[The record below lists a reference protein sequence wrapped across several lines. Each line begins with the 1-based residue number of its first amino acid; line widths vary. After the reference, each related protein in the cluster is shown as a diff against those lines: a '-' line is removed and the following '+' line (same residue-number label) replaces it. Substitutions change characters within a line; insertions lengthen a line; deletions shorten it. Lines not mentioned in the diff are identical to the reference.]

1 MDKLSV
7 SNSDVKNKKA
17 KVCERMRLKQ
27 SANALAERNGRE
39 ALAERKH
46 SKAWMYFQRNFWLYM
61 FVLPALAW
69 LIVFCYVPMSGIVV
83 AFKRYTGARSIW
95 ESKWVG
101 WKHFKSFFNSYYFE
115 LVMKNTLRLSFYS
128 LATFPLPIILALMLN
143 EIKNEKFKKGIQTI
157 LYAPHFISIVVVC
170 SMISL
175 FFAKDTGFGT
185 QLIKAITGEAP
196 VWLTSPKAYPHI
208 YVWSGVWQNLGWN
221 CVIYVAALSGVDPT
235 LHEAATIDGAGRL
248 RRIIHV
254 NIPAILPTI
263 IITLIL
269 RVGGIMS
276 VGADKALLLKNGLN
290 QDTAEII
297 STLVYERGMV
307 GADFGFGTAVGL
319 FTNVINILLV
329 VTVNWIA
336 SKVSETS
343 LF

>member
-1 MDKLSV
+1 MRV
-7 SNSDVKNKKA
+7 NK
-17 KVCERMRLKQ
+17 
-27 SANALAERNGRE
+27 SANAIAERNGRE

-46 SKAWMYFQRNFWLYM
+46 SKGWMYFKRNFWLYM
-61 FVLPALAW
+61 FIIPALIW
-69 LIVFCYVPMSGIVV
+69 LIIFCYVPMSGIVV

-101 WKHFKSFFNSYYFE
+101 WKHFESFFGSYYFG
-115 LVMKNTLRLSFYS
+115 LVMKNTLTLSLYS

-175 FFAKDTGFGT
+175 FFAKNTGFVT
-185 QLIKAITGEAP
+185 QIIESITGTSPE
-196 VWLTSPKAYPHI
+196 WLTSAKAYPHI
-208 YVWSGVWQNLGWN
+208 YTWSGVWQNLGWN

-235 LHEAATIDGAGRL
+235 LHEAATIDGASRFK
-248 RRIIHV
+248 RILHV
-254 NIPAILPTI
+254 NLPAITPTI
-263 IITLIL
+263 VITLIL
-269 RVGGIMS
+269 RVGSILS

-290 QDTAEII
+290 QDAAEII
-297 STLVYERGMV
+297 ATLVYERGMV

-319 FTNVINILLV
+319 FTNVINIIMVL
-329 VTVNWIA
+329 TVNWIA

>member
-1 MDKLSV
+1 
-7 SNSDVKNKKA
+7 
-17 KVCERMRLKQ
+17 
-27 SANALAERNGRE
+27 
-39 ALAERKH
+39 
-46 SKAWMYFQRNFWLYM
+46 
-61 FVLPALAW
+61 
-69 LIVFCYVPMSGIVV
+69 
-83 AFKRYTGARSIW
+83 
-95 ESKWVG
+95 
-101 WKHFKSFFNSYYFE
+101 
-115 LVMKNTLRLSFYS
+115 
-128 LATFPLPIILALMLN
+128 
-143 EIKNEKFKKGIQTI
+143 
-157 LYAPHFISIVVVC
+157 
-170 SMISL
+170 
-175 FFAKDTGFGT
+175 
-185 QLIKAITGEAP
+185 
-196 VWLTSPKAYPHI
+196 
-208 YVWSGVWQNLGWN
+208 
-221 CVIYVAALSGVDPT
+221 VIYVAALSGVDPT

>member
-1 MDKLSV
+1 MRM
-7 SNSDVKNKKA
+7 KK
-17 KVCERMRLKQ
+17 
-27 SANALAERNGRE
+27 SASAIAERNGRE
-39 ALAERKH
+39 ALAERKY
-46 SKAWMYFQRNFWLYM
+46 SKGWMYFKRNYWLYL
-61 FVLPALAW
+61 FIVPALIW
-69 LIVFCYVPMSGIVV
+69 LIIFCYAPMSGIVV

-101 WKHFKSFFNSYYFE
+101 WKHFESFFGSYYFG

-143 EIKNEKFKKGIQTI
+143 EIKHEKFKKVIQTI

-175 FFAKDTGFGT
+175 FFAKDTGFAT
-185 QLIKAITGEAP
+185 QLVKSITGTSPE
-196 VWLTSPKAYPHI
+196 WLTSAEAYPHL
-208 YVWSGVWQNLGWN
+208 YTWSGVWQGMGWN
-221 CVIYVAALSGVDPT
+221 CIIYVAALSGVDPT
-235 LHEAATIDGAGRL
+235 LHEAATIDGASRL
-248 RRIIHV
+248 QRILHV
-254 NIPAILPTI
+254 NLPAITPTI
-263 IITLIL
+263 VITLIL
-269 RVGGIMS
+269 RVGSIMS

-297 STLVYERGMV
+297 ATLVYERGMV

-319 FTNVINILLV
+319 FTNVINIILV
-329 VTVNWIA
+329 LTVNWIA

>member
-1 MDKLSV
+1 MRV
-7 SNSDVKNKKA
+7 NK
-17 KVCERMRLKQ
+17 
-27 SANALAERNGRE
+27 SANAIAERNGRE
-39 ALAERKH
+39 ALAEQKH
-46 SKAWMYFQRNFWLYM
+46 SKGWMYFKRNFWLYM
-61 FVLPALAW
+61 FIIPALIW
-69 LIVFCYVPMSGIVV
+69 LIIFCYVPMSGIVV

-101 WKHFKSFFNSYYFE
+101 WKHFESFFGSYYFG
-115 LVMKNTLRLSFYS
+115 LVMKNTLTLSLYS

-175 FFAKDTGFGT
+175 FFAKNTGFVT
-185 QLIKAITGEAP
+185 QIIESITGTSPE
-196 VWLTSPKAYPHI
+196 WLTSAKAYPHI
-208 YVWSGVWQNLGWN
+208 YTWSGVWQNLGWN

-235 LHEAATIDGAGRL
+235 LHEAATIDGASRFK
-248 RRIIHV
+248 RILHV
-254 NIPAILPTI
+254 NLPAITPTI
-263 IITLIL
+263 VITLIL
-269 RVGGIMS
+269 RVGSILS

-290 QDTAEII
+290 QDAAEII
-297 STLVYERGMV
+297 ATLVYERGMV

-319 FTNVINILLV
+319 FTNVINIIMVL
-329 VTVNWIA
+329 TVNWIA

>member
-1 MDKLSV
+1 MRM
-7 SNSDVKNKKA
+7 KK
-17 KVCERMRLKQ
+17 
-27 SANALAERNGRE
+27 SASAIAERKGRE
-39 ALAERKH
+39 ALAERKY
-46 SKAWMYFQRNFWLYM
+46 SKGWMYFKRNYWLYL
-61 FVLPALAW
+61 FIVPALIW
-69 LIVFCYVPMSGIVV
+69 LIIFCYVPMSGIVV

-101 WKHFKSFFNSYYFE
+101 WKHFESFFNSYYFG

-143 EIKNEKFKKGIQTI
+143 EIKHEKFKKVIQTI

-175 FFAKDTGFGT
+175 FFAKDTGFAT
-185 QLIKAITGEAP
+185 QLVKSITGTSPE
-196 VWLTSPKAYPHI
+196 WLTSAEAYPHL
-208 YVWSGVWQNLGWN
+208 YTWSGVWQSLGWN
-221 CVIYVAALSGVDPT
+221 CIIYVAALSGVDPT
-235 LHEAATIDGAGRL
+235 LHEAATIDGASRL
-248 RRIIHV
+248 QRILHV
-254 NIPAILPTI
+254 NLPAITPTI
-263 IITLIL
+263 VITLIL
-269 RVGGIMS
+269 RVGSIMS

-297 STLVYERGMV
+297 ATLVYERGMV

-319 FTNVINILLV
+319 FTNVINIILV
-329 VTVNWIA
+329 LTVNWIA